1 MAPTNAISKQ
11 ILNFK
16 VIYACAGVVFL
27 VLDCNIFLPFKII
40 KKENHPFIK
49 KKKTESLFV
58 LTFSISFFFFFL

>member
-11 ILNFK
+11 ILNSK

-40 KKENHPFIK
+40 KKENQSFQK
-49 KKKTESLFV
+49 KKKRVCLY
-58 LTFSISFFFFFL
+58 